1 MSIGVGEVEVKLENL
16 KSGELETVVLK
27 PSLRAAKLISRQ
39 NEGYMGASQA
49 ILNLNFD
56 ATVQV
61 LKIAMGLTDH
71 GAEDLQE
78 RVYRTGLPPLAAP
91 LIQFIRNL
99 ANGGKPPVDPELE
112 ADKKDGDGPL
122 A

>member
-1 MSIGVGEVEVKLENL
+1 MSLGIGEVEIKLENL

-78 RVYRTGLPPLAAP
+78 RVYKTGLPPLAAP

-99 ANGGKPPVDPELE
+99 ANGGKPPVDPELVGN
-112 ADKKDGDGPL
+112 KDGEDPL
-122 A
+122 D